1 MPRWR
6 SACRLLFA
14 ILGLTMSPLN
24 AVATNLET
32 LLMPG
37 PVIAGHAKYEQEC
50 SRCHDRADR
59 SRQAALCR
67 TCHEPVAA
75 DIAQHKGF
83 HGRLRGAETAQ
94 CSACHTEHKGRQ
106 ADVVKLETA
115 SFPHAQTDFPLQ
127 GAHATVACAACHLA
141 GRKHREAASAC
152 IDCHKKE
159 EPHEGKL
166 GRDCAGCHE
175 AGGWTRVRFDHAK
188 TRFALTG
195 KHEQATCAACHMGNR
210 YKDTPTQCAAC
221 HAPDDVHAGARG
233 AACAECH
240 QTTGWTGTKYDHL
253 KATRIRAR
261 WRTLLARL
269 QDVSQ
274 DVELQGPVAQGLRG
288 LPPQRRSARHPLR
301 CRLREVPCRK
311 RVDTVEFRSH
321 ARWQVRTARCAPE
334 AGLPCL
340 PHGGRRQPEAR
351 HGVCRMP
358 PGRRR
363 ACGQA
368 GHRLRAVPRRGDVAR
383 SSAVRSRLFDV
394 PARGP
399 ARRRSV
405 LRVPSLHV
413 VQGSAAGVCRLP
425 RGGRS
430 PQGIARPGL
439 RSLPFGERLEPVAI
453 RSRQGHEVRPDR
465 RARQGDLRG
474 LSQAARAL
482 VEAVA
487 GLRGLPCRRRR
498 APRSVRPSM
507 PALPRDH
514 DFQGRAAAVR
524 ERQP

>member
-6 SACRLLFA
+6 NPCRLLFA

-67 TCHEPVAA
+67 TCHEPVAV

-175 AGGWTRVRFDHAK
+175 AGSWTRVRFDHAK

-195 KHEQATCAACHMGNR
+195 KHEQAACAACHMGNR

-240 QTTGWTGTKYDHL
+240 QTTGWSGTKYDHL
-253 KATRIRAR
+253 KATGFALAGAHSSLDCRTCHKTSNFKDPLPRDCAGCHRSDEPHATRFGAGCEKCHAASAWTPSSFDHTRDGKFELRGAHQKLDCHVCHTAVVASQKLGTECAGCHRGDDVHAGKLGTDCAQCHSVETWRGHLQFDHDFSTFPLVGLHVAVPCFACHRSTSFKEAR
-261 WRTLLARL
+261 QACVDCHETDDRHKGSLGRDCEACHSVNGWNLWQFDHGKATKFALTGAHAKAACEGCHKQPAHVAKPSQDCAACHAEDDVHLGQFGRQCQRCHVTTTFKAARL
-269 QDVSQ
+269 Q
-274 DVELQGPVAQGLRG
+274 
-288 LPPQRRSARHPLR
+288 
-301 CRLREVPCRK
+301 
-311 RVDTVEFRSH
+311 
-321 ARWQVRTARCAPE
+321 
-334 AGLPCL
+334 
-340 PHGGRRQPEAR
+340 
-351 HGVCRMP
+351 
-358 PGRRR
+358 
-363 ACGQA
+363 
-368 GHRLRAVPRRGDVAR
+368 
-383 SSAVRSRLFDV
+383 
-394 PARGP
+394 
-399 ARRRSV
+399 
-405 LRVPSLHV
+405 
-413 VQGSAAGVCRLP
+413 
-425 RGGRS
+425 
-430 PQGIARPGL
+430 
-439 RSLPFGERLEPVAI
+439 
-453 RSRQGHEVRPDR
+453 
-465 RARQGDLRG
+465 
-474 LSQAARAL
+474 
-482 VEAVA
+482 
-487 GLRGLPCRRRR
+487 
-498 APRSVRPSM
+498 
-507 PALPRDH
+507 
-514 DFQGRAAAVR
+514 
-524 ERQP
+524 